1 MIGQYP
7 YQYHIF
13 QFGALRETCEQFKLE
28 EEKGVYPYDFASKET
43 LNYIGDVPAPK
54 YWNEGDYEKYEGDK
68 IISNTMNA
76 DLYGISLEESVA
88 IAILQFVK
96 WYNKNITT
104 EKLVLI

>member
-1 MIGQYP
+1 M
-7 YQYHIF
+7 
-13 QFGALRETCEQFKLE
+13 
-28 EEKGVYPYDFASKET
+28 PYDSDWNWIMSVWKKIQKMYFKGFPLNTTIGSSGAVISINESNAS
-43 LNYIGDVPAPK
+43 G
-54 YWNEGDYEKYEGDK
+54 EKYEGDK

-76 DLYGISLEESVA
+76 DHYGISLEESVA